1 MRILSTSLIAL
12 SFLAAP
18 AFASAHE
25 VKSKPDI
32 DLSISDLKLPSEA
45 EIDKIMD
52 QMPDLNA
59 LMDGFLAIAQD
70 EDLHK
75 SLEDAGD
82 KLSTKMEKLSDIET
96 RDNGMPDLNLLMETM
111 LKTFS
116 DDDVMGEMLGVVGE
130 LQKSV
135 EENIDVEMLKPK
147 N

>member
-1 MRILSTSLIAL
+1 MRFLSTSLIAI
-12 SFLAAP
+12 SFLVAP
-18 AFASAHE
+18 VFASAHE

-52 QMPDLNA
+52 QVPDLNA